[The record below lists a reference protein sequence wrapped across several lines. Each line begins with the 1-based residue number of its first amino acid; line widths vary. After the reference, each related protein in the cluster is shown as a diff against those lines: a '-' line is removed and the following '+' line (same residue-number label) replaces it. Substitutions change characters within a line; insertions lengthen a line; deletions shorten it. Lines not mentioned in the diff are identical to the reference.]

1 MHTEEPESAGRPHL
15 DRTLLADLLLVPHG
29 PLAAL
34 SIVEESE
41 STNTELA
48 AAVAAD
54 PAAWPAP
61 ALLVAEHQVA
71 GRGRSGR
78 TWQTPDRAAL
88 TCSLLMRPQVPRESL
103 SWLPLLAGLAT
114 VTALRSTLGLD
125 AQVKW
130 PNDVLVPAGE
140 PAGAQSDDEVD
151 GQALEG
157 WGSLRK
163 VAGILTELLPDGGVI
178 VGVGLNVSQTREELP
193 VPSATSLALAGAATT
208 DRSVILTALAEA
220 CISVL
225 GRWTA
230 AGGDAWAA
238 GLVGEIEAASATI
251 GSTVRVELTGG
262 AILVGTAT
270 GFAPDGGL
278 LVTDDAGQVTTVR
291 SGDVYHLRLN

>member
-1 MHTEEPESAGRPHL
+1 MHSPELAPVDRPPL
-15 DRTLLADLLLVPHG
+15 DHALLAELLLAPQG

-34 SIVEESE
+34 RIVEESE

-78 TWQTPDRAAL
+78 SWQTPDRAAL
-88 TCSLLMRPQVPRESL
+88 TCSLLVRPQVPRESL

-125 AQVKW
+125 ARAKW
-130 PNDVLVPAGE
+130 PNDVLVPADE
-140 PAGAQSDDEVD
+140 PPID
-151 GQALEG
+151 G

-163 VAGILTELLPDGGVI
+163 VAGILTEVLPDGAVI

-193 VPSATSLALAGAATT
+193 VPSAVSLALAGAATT

-220 CISVL
+220 FIAVL

-230 AGGDAWAA
+230 AGGDVVAA
-238 GLVGEIEAASATI
+238 GLVEEIMAVSATV
-251 GSTVRVELTGG
+251 GSQVRVELTGG
-262 AILVGTAT
+262 DVLTGRAT
-270 GFAPDGGL
+270 GFAEDGGL
-278 LVTDDAGQVTTVR
+278 EVVDASGQTTTVR